1 MKLQL
6 AKTAPKTFPLVVKF
20 ATPFGDAEINIQA
33 KYMTASQ
40 WAAQRETH
48 LKGVNREVEQ
58 LFEKAKARAIA
69 DFYAAT
75 PDGTEEGRDAA
86 AIKNGIPPDSEIL
99 AVRHRMH
106 ADLLGKVVD
115 SWDLEEPVN
124 AESLAELADMYPAGP
139 EAIFR
144 AYNEAREGARLG
156 N

>member
-6 AKTAPKTFPLVVKF
+6 AKTAPKTFPLAVKF
-20 ATPFGDAEINIQA
+20 STPFGEAEVNLQA

-40 WAAQRETH
+40 WAAQREAH
-48 LKGVNREVEQ
+48 MRAVDREVKQ
-58 LFEKAKARAIA
+58 LFDDAKARAIA

-75 PDGTEEGRDAA
+75 PGGTEEDRDAA
-86 AIKNGIPPDSEIL
+86 AAKNGLPPDSEIL
-99 AVRHRMH
+99 AMRHRMH
-106 ADLLGKVVD
+106 ADLLGKVIE
-115 SWDLEEPVN
+115 SWDLDDPVN
-124 AESLAELADMYPAGP
+124 AESLTELADMYPAGP

>member
-6 AKTAPKTFPLVVKF
+6 AKTAPKTFPLAVKF
-20 ATPFGDAEINIQA
+20 ATPFGEAEVNLQA

-40 WAAQRETH
+40 WAAHREAH
-48 LKGVNREVEQ
+48 LKDVNREVEQ
-58 LFEKAKARAIA
+58 LFAKAKARAIS

-75 PDGTEEGRDAA
+75 PDGTEEDRDAA
-86 AIKNGIPPDSEIL
+86 AAKNGLPPDSEIL
-99 AVRHRMH
+99 TMRHRMH
-106 ADLLGKVVD
+106 ADLLGKVVEG
-115 SWDLEEPVN
+115 WDLEEPVN
-124 AESLAELADMYPAGP
+124 AESLTELADMYPAGP